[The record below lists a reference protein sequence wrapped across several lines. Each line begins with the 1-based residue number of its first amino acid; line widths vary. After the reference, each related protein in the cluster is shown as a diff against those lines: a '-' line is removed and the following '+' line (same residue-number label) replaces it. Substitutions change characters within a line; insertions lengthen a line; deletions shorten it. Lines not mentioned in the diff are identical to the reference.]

1 MCSRG
6 ESMHAL
12 LILLILLVPV
22 ILGQEGCKFVSSPNS
37 LKKFA
42 ASNVGVLLGHCYR
55 SIVLIKYKEI
65 LWLYKCYKYSA
76 EHAIRLNRRPQKR
89 IEGVST
95 PEESDAEEGRKQVQ
109 PII

>member
-1 MCSRG
+1 LFLARKVC
-6 ESMHAL
+6 E
-12 LILLILLVPV
+12 
-22 ILGQEGCKFVSSPNS
+22 FVSSLNS

-42 ASNVGVLLGHCYR
+42 ASNAGVLLGQCDR
-55 SIVLIKYKEI
+55 SIIQTKYKEI
-65 LWLYKCYKYSA
+65 LRLYKCYKYSA

-95 PEESDAEEGRKQVQ
+95 AEESDAEEGRKKVQ